1 MNPAG
6 KSNYPAKSPIQS
18 TNSNL
23 FKLLRC
29 PSGAAHAL
37 RQAARVRIFDR
48 QKSTLDAYQERYPE
62 RDQAMAQAYL
72 CAYTMAEI
80 GRQFA
85 VHYMTVNRAVRKI
98 ERERGGTV

>member
-1 MNPAG
+1 
-6 KSNYPAKSPIQS
+6 
-18 TNSNL
+18 
-23 FKLLRC
+23 
-29 PSGAAHAL
+29 
-37 RQAARVRIFDR
+37 
-48 QKSTLDAYQERYPE
+48 
-62 RDQAMAQAYL
+62 MAQAYL